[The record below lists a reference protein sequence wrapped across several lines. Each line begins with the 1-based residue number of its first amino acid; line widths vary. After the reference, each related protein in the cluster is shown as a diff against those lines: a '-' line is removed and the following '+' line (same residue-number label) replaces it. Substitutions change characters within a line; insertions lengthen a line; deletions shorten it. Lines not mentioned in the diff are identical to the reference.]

1 MEKMEKLNN
10 LEKREIP
17 KWEDIKV
24 FRVRHGDSKYNEHLK
39 TGQKGKKDLTEQGI
53 QQSLEAAKTIE
64 QQLDR
69 DNDIICF
76 AYSPRYRAK
85 NTGEIVKDHLA
96 SRGFLIYKDAKERE
110 KQKRVRG
117 ADLLDYNGS
126 SVEPKEERH
135 TEVYQKRLKEAFA
148 SMPRGESLAKYWLQG
163 EVDILEKPDSVK
175 KRTRNQLTFLM
186 RIARNIQP
194 KIDKHIVIIEAE
206 HEETVDELLKIASQ
220 GELGILKDSGLRKG
234 EVMQLD
240 IPAQGDK
247 ISIKLLN
254 RDIDLKSVHYNH
266 IKRVF
271 KSGE

>member
-1 MEKMEKLNN
+1 MERINEIDN
-10 LEKREIP
+10 LEKREMP
-17 KWEDIKV
+17 KWKDIKI

-39 TGQKGKKDLTEQGI
+39 AIKENESDLTDQGA

-64 QQLDR
+64 QQLDK
-69 DNDIICF
+69 DKDIICL

-117 ADLLDYNGS
+117 ADLLDYNGL

-135 TEVYQKRLKEAFA
+135 AEVYQKRLKEAFA

-163 EVDILEKPDSVK
+163 EVDILEKPESVK

-194 KIDKHIVIIEAE
+194 KIDKHIVIIEVE
-206 HEETVDELLKIASQ
+206 HEETIDELLKVASRE
-220 GELGILKDSGLRKG
+220 ELGILKDSGLEKG
-234 EVMQLD
+234 EVMQLN
-240 IPAQGDK
+240 IPIEGDE
-247 ISIKLLN
+247 ISIRLLN
-254 RDIDLKSVHYNH
+254 RDIDLKPVHYDH
-266 IKRVF
+266 IKRIF
-271 KSGE
+271 KSEE